1 MTEDGESQSRKR
13 TLLNAIHLLFS
24 HHEPPFMN
32 RCWRISFRGHTL
44 YICARCSALLAGI
57 ILALFIQFNL
67 FYIEVNPVTFL
78 GAFMLSLPAVFDWSS
93 QTLGLR
99 ESQNPFRALTG
110 LLLGYA
116 VGFVFTSL
124 NIFYMLLVAVL
135 YSGYTL
141 AFGAVAHRL
150 ASYLHRRKSLDET
163 ELPRLLPPHP
173 DGEKQNR
180 DEE

>member
-1 MTEDGESQSRKR
+1 MKA
-13 TLLNAIHLLFS
+13 LHLLLS
-24 HHEPPFMN
+24 HHEPPFMH
-32 RCWRISFRGHTL
+32 RCWRFSIRGRSL
-44 YICARCSALLAGI
+44 YICARCSALLIGI
-57 ILALFIQFNL
+57 LLALIIQFNI
-67 FYIEVNPVTFL
+67 FYIVLTPLTFL
-78 GAFMLSLPAVFDWSS
+78 GAFVLSLPAVFDWST

-99 ESQNPFRALTG
+99 ESRNPFRALTG

-116 VGFVFTSL
+116 VGFVFSSF

-141 AFGAVAHRL
+141 GFGAIAPRL
-150 ASYLHRRKSLDET
+150 TSYLHRRKSQDNT

-173 DGEKQNR
+173 NSEKPNR